1 MAYIVRRLPEYPN
14 DRVLVGPKTFA
25 DAGIY
30 KISDEMALV
39 GTLDFFTP
47 VVNNPYDYGQIA
59 AANALS
65 DVYAMGGKPL
75 TAMNILCYP
84 LKSLD
89 KDVLVEIL
97 KGGADKVNEA
107 GAAVVGG
114 HTLQDNEIKY
124 GLSVTGIIHPDKIVT
139 NAGARAGDMLV
150 LTKPLG
156 TGLIISA
163 IKANKV
169 FEEDISI
176 VTKSMVLLNKTA
188 SEVMLEVGASACT
201 DITGFGL
208 MGHAYEMAEASR
220 VTLSFFAERIPVF
233 EGCERYVRMGLIPGV
248 SKLSKKYLKDVIRID
263 SRVGEG
269 LVDVLFDSQTSGGL
283 LISISKE
290 KSETL
295 CAKLKERGVMVTGII
310 GEVCERMDVSIIV
323 SP

>member
-1 MAYIVRRLPEYPN
+1 MAYVVNHLPEYPN
-14 DRVLVGPKTFA
+14 ERVLVGPKTFA

-30 KISDEMALV
+30 KINEEMALV
-39 GTLDFFTP
+39 ETLDFFTP

-84 LKSLD
+84 LKFLD
-89 KDVLVEIL
+89 KDILVEIL

-107 GAAVVGG
+107 GAVIVGG

-139 NAGARAGDMLV
+139 NAGARAGDRLI

-163 IKANKV
+163 IKTNKV
-169 FEEDISI
+169 FEEDVSI
-176 VTKSMVLLNKTA
+176 VTRSMTQLNKTA
-188 SEVMLEVGASACT
+188 SEMMLEVGVNACT

-208 MGHAYEMAEASR
+208 LGHAYEMADASK
-220 VTLSFFAERIPVF
+220 VTLSFLAERIPIF
-233 EGCERYVRMGLIPGV
+233 DGCERYVRMGLIPGV
-248 SKLSKKYLKDVIRID
+248 SKLSKKYLKDAIRID
-263 SRVGEG
+263 SRVREE
-269 LVDVLFDSQTSGGL
+269 LVDVLFDAQTSGGL
-283 LISISKE
+283 LISLPKE
-290 KSETL
+290 KAETL
-295 CAKLKERGVMVTGII
+295 CAKLKEKGVMEARVV
-310 GEVCERMDVSIIV
+310 GEVCDKGDVSIIV

>member
-1 MAYIVRRLPEYPN
+1 MAYVVNHLPEYPN
-14 DRVLVGPKTFA
+14 ERVLVGPKTFA

-30 KISDEMALV
+30 KINDEMALV
-39 GTLDFFTP
+39 ETLDFFTP

-84 LKSLD
+84 LKFLD
-89 KDVLVEIL
+89 KDILVEIL

-107 GAAVVGG
+107 GATVVGG

-139 NAGARAGDMLV
+139 NAGAKPGDVLV

-176 VTKSMVLLNKTA
+176 ATKSMALLNKTA
-188 SEVMLEVGASACT
+188 SEIMLEVDVSACT

-208 MGHAYEMAEASR
+208 MGHAYEMAEASK
-220 VTLSFFAERIPVF
+220 VTLSFFAEHIPIF
-233 EGCERYVRMGLIPGV
+233 AGCERYVKMGLIPGV
-248 SKLSKKYLKDVIRID
+248 SKLSKKYLKDAIRID
-263 SRVGEG
+263 SKAREA
-269 LVDVLFDSQTSGGL
+269 LVDILFDAQTSGGL
-283 LISISKE
+283 LISLPKGRAE
-290 KSETL
+290 ML
-295 CAKLKERGVMVTGII
+295 CAKLKERGVMVASVI
-310 GEVCERMDVSIIV
+310 GEVCERRDVSIIV

>member
-1 MAYIVRRLPEYPN
+1 MAYVVNHLPEYPN
-14 DRVLVGPKTFA
+14 ERVLVGPKTFA

-39 GTLDFFTP
+39 ETLDFFTP

-59 AANALS
+59 AANAMS

-84 LKSLD
+84 LKFLD
-89 KDVLVEIL
+89 RDILVEIL
-97 KGGADKVNEA
+97 RGGADKVNEA
-107 GAAVVGG
+107 GAVVIGG

-124 GLSVTGIIHPDKIVT
+124 GLSVTGVIHPGKIVT
-139 NAGARAGDMLV
+139 NAGARPGDMLV

-169 FEEDISI
+169 CAEDIKR
-176 VTKSMVLLNKTA
+176 VTASMCQLNKTA
-188 SEVMLEVGASACT
+188 SETMLEVGVNACT

-208 MGHAYEMAEASR
+208 MGHAYEMAEASKA
-220 VTLSFFAERIPVF
+220 TLSFSAGRIPVF

-248 SKLSKKYLKDVIRID
+248 SKLSKKYLKDAITVD
-263 SRVGEG
+263 SRVEEEF
-269 LVDVLFDSQTSGGL
+269 LDVLFDAQTSGGL
-283 LISISKE
+283 LISLPKGKVEI
-290 KSETL
+290 L
-295 CAKLKERGVMVTGII
+295 CTKLKERGVMVASVI
-310 GEVCERMDVSIIV
+310 GEVCERRGVSIV
-323 SP
+323 VTP

>member
-1 MAYIVRRLPEYPN
+1 MVNHLPEYPN
-14 DRVLVGPKTFA
+14 ERVLVGPKTFA

-39 GTLDFFTP
+39 ETLDFFTP

-59 AANALS
+59 AANAMS

-84 LKSLD
+84 LKFLD
-89 KDVLVEIL
+89 RDILVEIL
-97 KGGADKVNEA
+97 RGGADKVNEA
-107 GAAVVGG
+107 GAVVIGG

-124 GLSVTGIIHPDKIVT
+124 GLSVTGVIHPGKIVT
-139 NAGARAGDMLV
+139 NAGARPGDMLV

-169 FEEDISI
+169 CAEDIKR
-176 VTKSMVLLNKTA
+176 VTASMCQLNKTA
-188 SEVMLEVGASACT
+188 SETMLEVGVNACT

-208 MGHAYEMAEASR
+208 MGHAYEMAEASKA
-220 VTLSFFAERIPVF
+220 TLSFSAGRIPVF

-248 SKLSKKYLKDVIRID
+248 SKLSKKYLKDAITVD
-263 SRVGEG
+263 SRVEEEF
-269 LVDVLFDSQTSGGL
+269 LDVLFDAQTSGGL
-283 LISISKE
+283 LISLPKGKVEI
-290 KSETL
+290 L
-295 CAKLKERGVMVTGII
+295 CTKLKERGVMVASVI
-310 GEVCERMDVSIIV
+310 GEVCERRGVSIV
-323 SP
+323 VTP

>member
-1 MAYIVRRLPEYPN
+1 MAYVVKHLPDYPN
-14 DRVLVGPKTFA
+14 ERLLVGPKTFA
-25 DAGIY
+25 DAGVY
-30 KISDEMALV
+30 KINDEMALV
-39 GTLDFFTP
+39 ETLDFFTP

-89 KDVLVEIL
+89 KDILVEIL

-107 GAAVVGG
+107 GATVVGG

-139 NAGARAGDMLV
+139 NSGARPGDALV

-169 FEEDISI
+169 FEGDEHL
-176 VTKSMVLLNKTA
+176 VTRSMCQLNKTA
-188 SEVMLEVGASACT
+188 SETMLEVGVSSCT

-208 MGHAYEMAEASR
+208 MGHAYEMAEASK
-220 VTLSFFAERIPVF
+220 VTLSFFAERIPIF
-233 EGCERYVRMGLIPGV
+233 EDCERYVRMGLIPGV
-248 SKLSKKYLKDVIRID
+248 SKLSKKYLKDAITID
-263 SRVGEG
+263 SKVREE
-269 LVDVLFDSQTSGGL
+269 LVDVLFDAQTSGGL
-283 LISISKE
+283 LISLPGE
-290 KSETL
+290 KAEIL
-295 CAKLKERGVMVTGII
+295 CTKLRERDVVMASII
-310 GEVCERMDVSIIV
+310 GEVCERRDISIV
-323 SP
+323 VTP

>member
-1 MAYIVRRLPEYPN
+1 MAYVVRHLPEYPN
-14 DRVLVGPKTFA
+14 ERVLVGPKTFA

-30 KISDEMALV
+30 KVNDEMALV
-39 GTLDFFTP
+39 ETLDFFTP
-47 VVNNPYDYGQIA
+47 VVNSPYDYGQIA

-89 KDVLVEIL
+89 KDILVEIL

-107 GAAVVGG
+107 GATVVGG

-139 NAGARAGDMLV
+139 NAGARPGDVLV

-163 IKANKV
+163 IKNNKV
-169 FEEDISI
+169 FEGDEQL
-176 VTKSMVLLNKTA
+176 VTRSMCQLNKIA
-188 SEVMLEVGASACT
+188 SETMLEVGVSSCT

-208 MGHAYEMAEASR
+208 MGHAYEMAEASK
-220 VTLSFFAERIPVF
+220 VTLSFFAGRIPIF

-248 SKLSKKYLKDVIRID
+248 SKLSKKYLKDAIAID
-263 SRVGEG
+263 SKVREE
-269 LVDVLFDSQTSGGL
+269 LVDVLFDAQTSGGL
-283 LISISKE
+283 LISIPEGKAE
-290 KSETL
+290 ML
-295 CAKLKERGVMVTGII
+295 CTKLRGRGVMSASIV
-310 GEVCERMDVSIIV
+310 GEVYECRDVSIV
-323 SP
+323 VTP

>member
-1 MAYIVRRLPEYPN
+1 MAYVIRHLPEYPN
-14 DRVLVGPKTFA
+14 ERVLAGPKTFA

-30 KISDEMALV
+30 KVNDEMALV
-39 GTLDFFTP
+39 ETLDFFTP
-47 VVNNPYDYGQIA
+47 VVNSPYDYGQIA

-89 KDVLVEIL
+89 KDILVEIL

-107 GAAVVGG
+107 GATVVGG

-139 NAGARAGDMLV
+139 NAGARPGDVLV

-163 IKANKV
+163 IKNNKV
-169 FEEDISI
+169 FEGDEQL
-176 VTKSMVLLNKTA
+176 VTRSMCQLNKIA
-188 SEVMLEVGASACT
+188 SETMLEVGVSSCT

-208 MGHAYEMAEASR
+208 MGHAYEMAEAGK
-220 VTLSFFAERIPVF
+220 VTLSFFAGRIPIF

-248 SKLSKKYLKDVIRID
+248 SKLSKKYLKDAIAID
-263 SRVGEG
+263 SKVREE
-269 LVDVLFDSQTSGGL
+269 LVDVLFDAQTSGGL
-283 LISISKE
+283 LISIPEGKAE
-290 KSETL
+290 ML
-295 CAKLKERGVMVTGII
+295 CTKLRGRGVMSASIV
-310 GEVCERMDVSIIV
+310 GEVYECRDVSIV
-323 SP
+323 VTP

>member
-1 MAYIVRRLPEYPN
+1 MAYVVRHLPEYPN
-14 DRVLVGPKTFA
+14 ERVLVGPKTFA

-30 KISDEMALV
+30 KISNEMALV
-39 GTLDFFTP
+39 ETLDFFTP
-47 VVNNPYDYGQIA
+47 VVNNPHDYGQIA

-89 KDVLVEIL
+89 KDILVEIL
-97 KGGADKVNEA
+97 RGGADKVNEA
-107 GAAVVGG
+107 GATVVGG

-124 GLSVTGIIHPDKIVT
+124 GLSVTGIIHPDRIVT
-139 NAGARAGDMLV
+139 NAGAKPGDALV

-163 IKANKV
+163 IKANRV
-169 FEEDISI
+169 FEEDVSI
-176 VTKSMVLLNKTA
+176 VTKSMTQLNKTA
-188 SEVMLEVGASACT
+188 SETMLEVGVSSCT

-208 MGHAYEMAEASR
+208 MGHAYEMAEASK
-220 VTLSFFAERIPVF
+220 VTLSFFAERIPIF

-263 SRVGEG
+263 SRVREE
-269 LVDVLFDSQTSGGL
+269 LVDVFFDAQTSGGL
-283 LISISKE
+283 LIALPKGKE
-290 KSETL
+290 EVL
-295 CAKLKERGVMVTGII
+295 CTKLRERGVLMACVI

>member
-1 MAYIVRRLPEYPN
+1 MAYIVRHLPEYHN
-14 DRVLVGPKTFA
+14 ERVLVGPKTFA

-30 KISDEMALV
+30 KINDEMALV
-39 GTLDFFTP
+39 ETLDFFTP

-59 AANALS
+59 AANAVS

-89 KDVLVEIL
+89 KDILVEIL
-97 KGGADKVNEA
+97 RGGADKVNEA
-107 GAAVVGG
+107 GATVVGG
-114 HTLQDNEIKY
+114 HTLQDTEVKY

-139 NAGARAGDMLV
+139 NAGAKPGDVLV

-176 VTKSMVLLNKTA
+176 VTRSMTSLNKTA
-188 SEVMLEVGASACT
+188 SETMLESGVNACT

-208 MGHAYEMAEASR
+208 LGHACEMAEASR
-220 VTLSFFAERIPVF
+220 VTLSFSAGRIPIF
-233 EGCERYVRMGLIPGV
+233 DGCERYVKMGLIPGV
-248 SKLSKKYLKDVIRID
+248 SKLSKKYLKDAIRID
-263 SRVGEG
+263 SRVREE
-269 LVDVLFDSQTSGGL
+269 LVDVLFDAQTSGGL
-283 LISISKE
+283 LISLSEE
-290 KSETL
+290 KAEVI
-295 CAKLKERGVMVTGII
+295 CATLKERGVMAARIVGK
-310 GEVCERMDVSIIV
+310 VCERRDVSLV
-323 SP
+323 VTP

>member
-263 SRVGEG
+263 SRVREG